1 MGVSERRKVS
11 DKMDSTPCCNCKCHQ
26 KQVPV
31 TLRDTFFQDPFFSRR
46 WDEFD
51 QMRRDMIAESRQ
63 AWNKIDEEMK
73 RLEQRSISKS
83 LNLSSETQEKPVEND
98 TIEDIKVKDAKEIKQ
113 PKESETPE
121 VKEIR
126 ADIPIPV
133 QKEKIEQNEVKSY
146 EDIERPLESWFS
158 PIKLVRFPSLWN
170 DGQQDRLSFFR
181 EDNVIK
187 VKDDD
192 KAFEITM
199 DTSQYRPD
207 ELNVNVQANNLT
219 VEAKHTEQSEDG
231 RNLVSKQFVRRYT
244 LPNDCKP
251 DLVSSNLSADGV
263 LVISAPKYPSIAEI
277 SGRNVP
283 ILRA

>member
-1 MGVSERRKVS
+1 
-11 DKMDSTPCCNCKCHQ
+11 
-26 KQVPV
+26 V

-83 LNLSSETQEKPVEND
+83 LNLSSETQEKHVEND
-98 TIEDIKVKDAKEIKQ
+98 AIEDIKVKEAKNAKEIKQ
-113 PKESETPE
+113 PLESETPE

-146 EDIERPLESWFS
+146 EDREGPLESWFS

-170 DGQQDRLSFFR
+170 DGQHDRLSFFR

-187 VKDDD
+187 VSVWKN
-192 KAFEITM
+192 
-199 DTSQYRPD
+199 S
-207 ELNVNVQANNLT
+207 
-219 VEAKHTEQSEDG
+219 
-231 RNLVSKQFVRRYT
+231 
-244 LPNDCKP
+244 
-251 DLVSSNLSADGV
+251 
-263 LVISAPKYPSIAEI
+263 
-277 SGRNVP
+277 
-283 ILRA
+283 